1 MKILQRTITPIIAI
15 LAVIACSIHVSNSQ
29 TGTQNAMTQDAAPTK
44 TMTVTRTFDAAV
56 ADVWKHWSDS
66 DKVMKWWGPK
76 GFTSPLAKMDFR
88 EGGVSLVC
96 MRAPKEFGGFD
107 MYNTWTYKKI
117 VPNERIEF
125 TLNFADKDGNKLD
138 PAQMGLPPGIPK
150 DVPHVITFKA
160 RGDKK
165 TEMTVSEFGYTTDEA
180 VNTSKAGL
188 DQCLDKMAASLKG

>member
-1 MKILQRTITPIIAI
+1 MDTCKSLTPALIMGLLFATFITA
-15 LAVIACSIHVSNSQ
+15 NSQ
-29 TGTQNAMTQDAAPTK
+29 TGSATPVTQNQTTK
-44 TMTVTRTFDAAV
+44 TMTLTRTFDAPV
-56 ADVWKHWSDS
+56 AEVWKHWSDS
-66 DKVMKWWGPK
+66 EKVMKWWGPK

-125 TLNFADKDGNKLD
+125 TLNFSDKDGNKLD

-160 RGDKK
+160 LGDAK
-165 TEMTVSEFGYTTDEA
+165 TEMTVTESGYTTDQA
-180 VNTSKAGL
+180 VETSKAGL
-188 DQCLDKMAASLKG
+188 EECLDKMAQSLKN